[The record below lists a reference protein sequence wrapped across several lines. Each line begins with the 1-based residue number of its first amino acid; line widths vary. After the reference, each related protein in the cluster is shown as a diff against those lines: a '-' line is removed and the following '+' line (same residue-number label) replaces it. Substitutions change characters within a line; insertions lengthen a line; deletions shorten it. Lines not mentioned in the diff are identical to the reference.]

1 LLAVFA
7 DTSLKRLLLNRL
19 ESSLTRT
26 IPGSLLLLGLLLDVG
41 VREFVCI
48 LPLHHVTLVEYFK

>member
-1 LLAVFA
+1 
-7 DTSLKRLLLNRL
+7 
-19 ESSLTRT
+19 
-26 IPGSLLLLGLLLDVG
+26 LLLDVG